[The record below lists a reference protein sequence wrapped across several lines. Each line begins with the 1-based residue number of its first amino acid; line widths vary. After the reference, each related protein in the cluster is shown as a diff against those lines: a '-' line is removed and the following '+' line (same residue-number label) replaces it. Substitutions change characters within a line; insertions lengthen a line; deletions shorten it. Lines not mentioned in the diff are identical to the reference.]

1 MKTTKF
7 FSSLALVAMLAF
19 SIVGCQKSAVEDQK
33 DPIDQ
38 PGQEEPVKPGE
49 EKPEVGKPFV
59 MEDFTVTLTNVHSG
73 DVFLTIEPE
82 DKEMTYWYQL
92 QVKEDMPETDEE
104 IFASDMEYL
113 QYIADYYGT
122 PLGQLLA
129 DNLLKGDLEWRYQYL
144 EANTEYVLYM
154 YGMNLNGEAE
164 TAVNKLTFK
173 TTKVEQLDCEFD
185 ILVGDNITANSFS
198 ITIIPS
204 DDTVGY
210 YYDVFPAWMYEEY
223 CLSDAAN
230 IPAFMAEY
238 LPALASENGVT
249 VSYAV
254 GAISNYGALT
264 HDFTLE
270 DGLEA
275 NSSYFVFA
283 IGIGADGTATT
294 EAAVVE
300 VKTAAPPMNSFE
312 LTAGNIEDDRATYY
326 VRPDHSESY
335 VALFELKEYFLE
347 NGELVSDEEII
358 AGIIAAQGSKLGD
371 HIYSGTATVKD
382 CPMIPNKDYFC
393 LVFGYFGGEVTTP
406 LTKVEFRTKEAN
418 KVDADIIV
426 TVAEV
431 TYTEASVSFQP
442 YVEPFPH
449 MFNVMPYMTYKQY
462 GANTEAIKKYNDELI
477 DSMWDPSKMSRE
489 EWLSRA
495 LETDYNSWRITNLE
509 PNTPYVVYAIG
520 LVPDGTYTTD
530 AFIKTFTTKELKEGP
545 QVEEVLYSK
554 SGDDILAWFYFDQM
568 SGVTK
573 FVMSHLVDNDSI
585 YNMDDMALLSYLEQ
599 PNDTTYV
606 NEVTNQT
613 YFTVVDKAVAA
624 GSTIY
629 YAGAVYDA
637 KGGCTIIR
645 ETYKK

>member
-1 MKTTKF
+1 MRKLNFISK
-7 FSSLALVAMLAF
+7 LAFMAMLALGIA
-19 SIVGCQKSAVEDQK
+19 SCQKPTNE
-33 DPIDQ
+33 PTPEQ
-38 PGQEEPVKPGE
+38 PTPEEPVKPESGE
-49 EKPEVGKPFV
+49 PVV
-59 MEDFTVTLTNVHSG
+59 MEDFTVTLTSIHSG

-104 IFASDMEYL
+104 IIASDIAYL

-154 YGMNLNGEAE
+154 YGMDINCETL
-164 TAVNKLTFK
+164 TAVNQLTFK

-185 ILVGDNITANSFS
+185 ILVGDNITSNSFS
-198 ITIIPS
+198 ITIVPS

-238 LPALASENGVT
+238 IPALAAENSVT
-249 VSYAV
+249 VAYAV
-254 GAISNYGALT
+254 GAISNYGTIA

-275 NSSYFVFA
+275 NTSYFVFA

-294 EAAVVE
+294 EAQVIE
-300 VKTAAPPMNSFE
+300 VRTAAPPVNSFE
-312 LTAGNIEDDRATYY
+312 VTEGYIEDDRATFY

-335 VALFELKEYFLE
+335 VALFELKEYFLDD

-358 AGIIAAQGSKLGD
+358 AGILAAQGSKIGD
-371 HIYSGTATVKD
+371 HVYSGTATVKD
-382 CPMIPNKDYFC
+382 CPMIPNKDYYC

-406 LTKVEFRTKEAN
+406 LTKVEFRTKEADM
-418 KVDADIIV
+418 VDADIIV
-426 TVAEV
+426 TVAEA

-442 YVEPFPH
+442 YIEPFPH

-462 GANTEAIKKYNDELI
+462 GANTNAIKRYNDELI

-495 LETDYNSWRITNLE
+495 LETGYNSWRITDLE
-509 PNTPYVVYAIG
+509 PNTNYVVYAIG
-520 LVPDGTYTTD
+520 LVPDGTYTTE

-554 SGDDILAWFYFDQM
+554 SGNDVLAWFYFDQM
-568 SGVTK
+568 SGVSR
-573 FVMSHLVDNDSI
+573 FVMSHLVDDDSV
-585 YNMDDMALLSYLEQ
+585 YNMEDMALLSYLEQ

-613 YFTVVDKAVAA
+613 YFTVVDKEVAA

-629 YAGAVYDA
+629 YAGAVYDS

>member
-7 FSSLALVAMLAF
+7 LSLTAIAAMLAF
-19 SIVGCQKSAVEDQK
+19 AFVSCETPNVNEPNDE
-33 DPIDQ
+33 PNT
-38 PGQEEPVKPGE
+38 EEPVKPE
-49 EKPEVGKPFV
+49 SGKPVV
-59 MEDFTVTLTNVHSG
+59 MEDFTVTLTSLHSG

-82 DKEMTYWYQL
+82 DKDMTYWYQL

-104 IFASDMEYL
+104 ILASDMEYL

-122 PLGQLLA
+122 SLTQLLA
-129 DNLLKGDLEWRYQYL
+129 DNLLKGDLDWRYQYL
-144 EANTEYVLYM
+144 EPNTEYVLYA
-154 YGMNLNGEAE
+154 YGMNISGEAL
-164 TAVNKLTFK
+164 TTVNQLTFK

-185 ILVGDNITANSFS
+185 ILVGDNVTANSFS

-204 DDTVGY
+204 DDTVAY

-238 LPALASENGVT
+238 IPALASENSVT
-249 VSYAV
+249 VAYAV
-254 GAISNYGALT
+254 GAISNYGSIA

-270 DGLEA
+270 DGIEA

-283 IGIGADGTATT
+283 IGIGADGTTTT
-294 EAAVVE
+294 EAEVIE
-300 VKTAAPPMNSFE
+300 VKTAAPPVNTFE
-312 LTAGNIEDDRATYY
+312 VTEGYVEDDRATFY
-326 VRPDHSESY
+326 VRPNHSESY
-335 VALFELKEYFLE
+335 VALFELKEYFVE

-358 AGIIAAQGSKLGD
+358 AGILAAQGSKIGD
-371 HIYSGTATVKD
+371 HVYSGTSTVKD
-382 CPMIPNKDYFC
+382 CPMIPNKDYYC

-406 LTKVEFRTKEAN
+406 LTKVEFRTKAADM
-418 KVDADIIV
+418 VDADIIV

-442 YVEPFPH
+442 YIEPFPH
-449 MFNVMPYMTYKQY
+449 MFNVMPYATYEAY
-462 GANTEAIKKYNDELI
+462 GANDEAIKHYNDELI
-477 DSMWDPSKMSRE
+477 DQMWDPSKMSRE

-495 LETDYNSWRITNLE
+495 LETTYNSWRITELE
-509 PNTPYVVYAIG
+509 QNTQYIVYAIG
-520 LVPDGTYTTD
+520 LVPDGTYTTE
-530 AFIKTFTTKELKEGP
+530 AFTKTFTTKELKEGP

-554 SGDDILAWFYFDQM
+554 SGNDILAWFYFEQN

-573 FVMSHLVDNDSI
+573 FVMSHLIDDDSI
-585 YNMDDMALLSYLEQ
+585 YNLSDAELLAYLEQ
-599 PNDTTYV
+599 PNESTYV

-613 YFTVVDKAVAA
+613 YFTVVDKAVPS

-637 KGGCTIIR
+637 QGGCTIIR
-645 ETYKK
+645 ETYKKN

>member
-7 FSSLALVAMLAF
+7 LSLTAIAAMLAF
-19 SIVGCQKSAVEDQK
+19 AFVSCETPDVDEPNDE
-33 DPIDQ
+33 PNT
-38 PGQEEPVKPGE
+38 EEPVKPE
-49 EKPEVGKPFV
+49 SGKPVV
-59 MEDFTVTLTNVHSG
+59 MEDFTVTLTNLHSG

-82 DKEMTYWYQL
+82 DKDMTYWYQL

-104 IFASDMEYL
+104 ILASDMEYL

-122 PLGQLLA
+122 SLTQLLA
-129 DNLLKGDLEWRYQYL
+129 DNLFKGDLDWRYQYL
-144 EANTEYVLYM
+144 EPNTEYVLYA
-154 YGMNLNGEAE
+154 YGMNISGEAL
-164 TAVNKLTFK
+164 TTVNQLTFK

-185 ILVGDNITANSFS
+185 ILVGDNITSNSFS

-204 DDTVGY
+204 DDTVAY

-238 LPALASENGVT
+238 IPALASENSVT
-249 VSYAV
+249 VAYAV
-254 GAISNYGALT
+254 GAISNYGSIA

-283 IGIGADGTATT
+283 VGIGADGTTTT
-294 EAAVVE
+294 EAEVIE
-300 VKTAAPPMNSFE
+300 VKTAAPPVNTFE
-312 LTAGNIEDDRATYY
+312 VSEGYIEDDRATFY
-326 VRPDHSESY
+326 VRPNHSESY
-335 VALFELKEYFLE
+335 VALFELKEYFVE

-358 AGIIAAQGSKLGD
+358 AGILAAQGSKIGD
-371 HIYSGTATVKD
+371 HVYSGTATVKD
-382 CPMIPNKDYFC
+382 CPMIPNKDYYC

-406 LTKVEFRTKEAN
+406 LTKVEFRTKEADM
-418 KVDADIIV
+418 VDADIIV

-449 MFNVMPYMTYKQY
+449 MFNVMPYATYEAY
-462 GANTEAIKKYNDELI
+462 GANDKAIKRYNDELI
-477 DSMWDPSKMSRE
+477 ASMWDPSKMSRE

-495 LETDYNSWRITNLE
+495 LETTYNSWRITDLE
-509 PNTPYVVYAIG
+509 TNTKYIVYAIG
-520 LVPDGTYTTD
+520 LVPDGTYTTE
-530 AFIKTFTTKELKEGP
+530 AFTKTFTTKELKEGP

-554 SGDDILAWFYFDQM
+554 SGNDILAWFYFDQA
-568 SGVTK
+568 SGVSK
-573 FVMSHLVDNDSI
+573 FVMSHLVDDDSV
-585 YNMDDMALLSYLEQ
+585 YNMSDVELLAYLEQ
-599 PNDTTYV
+599 PNETTYV
-606 NEVTNQT
+606 NEVSNQT
-613 YFTVVDKAVAA
+613 YFTVVDKNVAS

-629 YAGAVYDA
+629 YAGAVFDS

>member
-1 MKTTKF
+1 MKKIKF
-7 FSSLALVAMLAF
+7 LSLMAIVAMLAF
-19 SIVGCQKSAVEDQK
+19 GVVSCEKPAEPNTDE
-33 DPIDQ
+33 PNT
-38 PGQEEPVKPGE
+38 EEPVKPESGE
-49 EKPEVGKPFV
+49 PVV
-59 MEDFTVTLTNVHSG
+59 MEDFTVTLTSLHSG

-104 IFASDMEYL
+104 ILASDIEYL

-122 PLGQLLA
+122 PLGQILA
-129 DNLLKGDLEWRYQYL
+129 DNLLKGDIEWRYQYL

-154 YGMNLNGEAE
+154 YGMNTDGEA
-164 TAVNKLTFK
+164 TTTVNQLTFK

-185 ILVGDNITANSFS
+185 ILVGDNVTANSFS

-204 DDTVGY
+204 DDTVAY

-238 LPALASENGVT
+238 IPALASENSVT

-254 GAISNYGALT
+254 GAISNYGTIA

-270 DGLEA
+270 DGIEA

-283 IGIGADGTATT
+283 IGLGADGTATT
-294 EAAVVE
+294 EAEVVE
-300 VKTAAPPMNSFE
+300 VKTAAPPTNSFE
-312 LTAGNIEDDRATYY
+312 VTEGYIEDDRATFY
-326 VRPDHSESY
+326 VRPNHSESY
-335 VALFELKEYFLE
+335 VALFELKEYFVE
-347 NGELVSDEEII
+347 NGEVVSDEEII
-358 AGIIAAQGSKLGD
+358 AAILAAQGSKIGD
-371 HIYSGTATVKD
+371 HVYSGTATVKD
-382 CPMIPNKDYFC
+382 CPMIPNKDYYC
-393 LVFGYFGGEVTTP
+393 LVFGYFGGEITTP
-406 LTKVEFRTKEAN
+406 LTKVEFRTKPADM
-418 KVDADIIV
+418 VDADIIV

-431 TYTEASVSFQP
+431 TYTEASISFQP

-449 MFNVMPYMTYKQY
+449 MFNVMPYSTYKEY
-462 GANTEAIKKYNDELI
+462 GENDEAIKRYNDELI
-477 DSMWDPSKMSRE
+477 DQMWDPAKMSRE

-495 LETDYNSWRITNLE
+495 LETTYNSWRITNLE
-509 PNTPYVVYAIG
+509 QNTQYIVYAIG
-520 LVPDGTYTTD
+520 LVPDGTYTTQ
-530 AFIKTFTTKELKEGP
+530 AFTKTFTTKLLKEGP

-554 SGDDILAWFYFDQM
+554 SGNDILAWFYFEQN

-573 FVMSHLVDNDSI
+573 FVMSHLIDDDSI
-585 YNMDDMALLSYLEQ
+585 YNLSDAELLAYLEQ
-599 PNDTTYV
+599 PNETTYV

-613 YFTVVDKAVAA
+613 YFTVVDKAVSS

-629 YAGAVYDA
+629 YAGAVYDS

-645 ETYKK
+645 ETYKKN

>member
-7 FSSLALVAMLAF
+7 LSLTAIAAMLAF
-19 SIVGCQKSAVEDQK
+19 TFVSCETPDVDEPNDE
-33 DPIDQ
+33 PNT
-38 PGQEEPVKPGE
+38 EEPVKPE
-49 EKPEVGKPFV
+49 SGKPVV
-59 MEDFTVTLTNVHSG
+59 MEDFTVTLTSLHSG

-82 DKEMTYWYQL
+82 DKDMTYWYQL

-104 IFASDMEYL
+104 ILASDMEYL

-122 PLGQLLA
+122 SLTQLLA
-129 DNLLKGDLEWRYQYL
+129 DNLLKGDLDWRYQYL
-144 EANTEYVLYM
+144 EPNTEYVLYA
-154 YGMNLNGEAE
+154 YGMNISGEAL
-164 TAVNKLTFK
+164 TTVNQLTFK

-185 ILVGDNITANSFS
+185 ILVGDNVTANSFS

-204 DDTVGY
+204 DDTVAY

-238 LPALASENGVT
+238 IPALASENSVT
-249 VSYAV
+249 VAYAV
-254 GAISNYGALT
+254 GAISNYGSIA

-270 DGLEA
+270 DGIEA

-283 IGIGADGTATT
+283 IGIGADGTTTT
-294 EAAVVE
+294 EAEVIE
-300 VKTAAPPMNSFE
+300 VKTAAPPVNTFE
-312 LTAGNIEDDRATYY
+312 VTEGYVEDDRATFY
-326 VRPDHSESY
+326 VRPNHSESY
-335 VALFELKEYFLE
+335 VALFELKEYFVE

-358 AGIIAAQGSKLGD
+358 AGILAAQGSKIGD
-371 HIYSGTATVKD
+371 HVYSGTSTVKD
-382 CPMIPNKDYFC
+382 CPMIPNKDYYC

-406 LTKVEFRTKEAN
+406 LTKVEFRTKAADM
-418 KVDADIIV
+418 VDADIIV

-442 YVEPFPH
+442 YIEPFPH
-449 MFNVMPYMTYKQY
+449 MFNVMPYATYEAY
-462 GANTEAIKKYNDELI
+462 GANDKAIKRYNDELI
-477 DSMWDPSKMSRE
+477 ASMWDPSKMSRE

-495 LETDYNSWRITNLE
+495 LETTYNSWRISDLETNTKYL
-509 PNTPYVVYAIG
+509 VYAIG
-520 LVPDGTYTTD
+520 LVPDGTYTTE
-530 AFIKTFTTKELKEGP
+530 AFTKTFTTKELKEGP

-554 SGDDILAWFYFDQM
+554 SGNDILAWFYFEQN
-568 SGVTK
+568 SGVSK
-573 FVMSHLVDNDSI
+573 FVMSHLIDDDSI
-585 YNMDDMALLSYLEQ
+585 YNLSDAELLAYLEQ
-599 PNDTTYV
+599 PNETTYV
-606 NEVTNQT
+606 NEVSNQT
-613 YFTVVDKAVAA
+613 YFTVVDKNVAS

-629 YAGAVYDA
+629 YAGAVFDS

>member
-7 FSSLALVAMLAF
+7 LSLTAIAAMLAF
-19 SIVGCQKSAVEDQK
+19 AFVSCETPNVDEPNDEPNTEG
-33 DPIDQ
+33 
-38 PGQEEPVKPGE
+38 PVKPE
-49 EKPEVGKPFV
+49 SGKPVV
-59 MEDFTVTLTNVHSG
+59 MEDFTVTLTSLHSG

-82 DKEMTYWYQL
+82 DKDMTYWYQL

-104 IFASDMEYL
+104 ILASDMDYL
-113 QYIADYYGT
+113 QYIADYYGSSLT
-122 PLGQLLA
+122 QLLA
-129 DNLLKGDLEWRYQYL
+129 DNLLKGDLDWRYQYL
-144 EANTEYVLYM
+144 EPNTEYVLYA
-154 YGMNLNGEAE
+154 YGMNISGEAL
-164 TAVNKLTFK
+164 TAVNQLTFK

-204 DDTVGY
+204 DDTVAY

-238 LPALASENGVT
+238 IPALASENGVT
-249 VSYAV
+249 VAYAV
-254 GAISNYGALT
+254 GAISNYGSIA

-270 DGLEA
+270 DGIEA

-283 IGIGADGTATT
+283 VGIGADGTTT
-294 EAAVVE
+294 TDAEVIE
-300 VKTAAPPMNSFE
+300 VKTAAPPVNTFE
-312 LTAGNIEDDRATYY
+312 VSEGYIEDDRATFY
-326 VRPDHSESY
+326 VRPNHSESY
-335 VALFELKEYFLE
+335 VALFELKEYFVE

-358 AGIIAAQGSKLGD
+358 AGILAAQGSKIGD
-371 HIYSGTATVKD
+371 HVYSGTATVKD
-382 CPMIPNKDYFC
+382 CPMIPNKDYYC

-406 LTKVEFRTKEAN
+406 LTKVEFRTKEADM
-418 KVDADIIV
+418 VDADIIV

-449 MFNVMPYMTYKQY
+449 MFNVMPYATYEAY
-462 GANTEAIKKYNDELI
+462 GANDKAIKRYNDELI
-477 DSMWDPSKMSRE
+477 ASMWDPSKMSRE

-495 LETDYNSWRITNLE
+495 LETTYNSWRITDLE
-509 PNTPYVVYAIG
+509 TNTKYIVYAIG
-520 LVPDGTYTTD
+520 LVPDGTYTTE
-530 AFIKTFTTKELKEGP
+530 AFTKTFTTKELKEGP

-554 SGDDILAWFYFDQM
+554 SGNDILAWFYFDQA
-568 SGVTK
+568 SGVSK
-573 FVMSHLVDNDSI
+573 FVMSHLVDDDSV
-585 YNMDDMALLSYLEQ
+585 YNMSDVELLAYLEQ
-599 PNDTTYV
+599 PNETTYV
-606 NEVTNQT
+606 NEVSNQT
-613 YFTVVDKAVAA
+613 YFTVVDKNVAS

-629 YAGAVYDA
+629 YAGAVFDS

>member
-1 MKTTKF
+1 
-7 FSSLALVAMLAF
+7 MLAF
-19 SIVGCQKSAVEDQK
+19 GVVSCEKPAVDEPNTDE
-33 DPIDQ
+33 PNT
-38 PGQEEPVKPGE
+38 EEPVKPE
-49 EKPEVGKPFV
+49 SGKPVV
-59 MEDFTVTLTNVHSG
+59 MEDFTVTLNHVHSG

-104 IFASDMEYL
+104 ILASDVEYL

-122 PLGQLLA
+122 PLAQLLA

-154 YGMNLNGEAE
+154 YGMNTNGEAL
-164 TAVNKLTFK
+164 TAVNQLIFK
-173 TTKVEQLDCEFD
+173 TTKVEPLDCEFD
-185 ILVGDNITANSFS
+185 ILVGDNVTANSFS

-204 DDTVGY
+204 DETVGY

-238 LPALASENGVT
+238 IPALASENGVT
-249 VSYAV
+249 VAYAV
-254 GAISNYGALT
+254 GAISNYGTIA

-270 DGLEA
+270 DGIEA

-283 IGIGADGTATT
+283 IGLGADGTATT
-294 EAAVVE
+294 EAQVVE
-300 VKTAAPPMNSFE
+300 VRTAAPPTNSFE
-312 LTAGNIEDDRATYY
+312 VTEGYIEDDRATFY
-326 VRPDHSESY
+326 VRPNHSESY
-335 VALFELKEYFLE
+335 VALFELKEYFVE
-347 NGELVSDEEII
+347 NGEVVSDEEII
-358 AGIIAAQGSKLGD
+358 AGILAAQGSKIGD
-371 HIYSGTATVKD
+371 HVYSGTATVKD
-382 CPMIPNKDYFC
+382 CPMIPNKDYYC

-406 LTKVEFRTKEAN
+406 LTKVEFRTKAADM
-418 KVDADIIV
+418 VDADIIV

-449 MFNVMPYMTYKQY
+449 MFNVMPYSTYKEY
-462 GANTEAIKKYNDELI
+462 GENDEAIKRYNDELI
-477 DSMWDPSKMSRE
+477 DQMWDPAKMSRE

-495 LETDYNSWRITNLE
+495 LETTYNSWRITNLE
-509 PNTPYVVYAIG
+509 QNTQYIVYAIG
-520 LVPDGTYTTD
+520 LVPDGTYTTQ
-530 AFIKTFTTKELKEGP
+530 AFTKTFTTKLLKEGP

-554 SGDDILAWFYFDQM
+554 SGNDILAWFYFDQQ
-568 SGVTK
+568 SGVAK
-573 FVMSHLVDNDSI
+573 FVMSHLIDDDSI
-585 YNMDDMALLSYLEQ
+585 YNLSDAELLAYLEQ
-599 PNDTTYV
+599 PNETTYV
-606 NEVTNQT
+606 NEVSNQT
-613 YFTVVDKAVAA
+613 YFTVVDKNVAS

-637 KGGCTIIR
+637 QGGCTIIR
-645 ETYKK
+645 ETYKKN

>member
-1 MKTTKF
+1 MKKLYF
-7 FSSLALVAMLAF
+7 ISKLAFMAMLAF
-19 SIVGCQKSAVEDQK
+19 GVASCQK
-33 DPIDQ
+33 PIDEPQ
-38 PGQEEPVKPGE
+38 DPQNPTEEPVKPE
-49 EKPEVGKPFV
+49 SGKPVV
-59 MEDFTVTLTNVHSG
+59 MEDFTVTLTSIHSG

-92 QVKEDMPETDEE
+92 QVKEDMPDTDEE
-104 IFASDMEYL
+104 ILASDLDYL
-113 QYIADYYGT
+113 NYIADYYGAS
-122 PLGQLLA
+122 LAQLLA
-129 DNLLKGDLEWRYQYL
+129 DNLLKGDIEWRYQYL
-144 EANTEYVLYM
+144 EPNTEYVLYM
-154 YGMNLNGEAE
+154 YGMNTSGEAL
-164 TAVNKLTFK
+164 TTVNQLTFK
-173 TTKVEQLDCEFD
+173 TTKVEQLDCTFD
-185 ILVGDNITANSFS
+185 ILIGDNVTANSFS

-210 YYDVFPAWMYEEY
+210 YFDVFPAWMYEEY

-238 LPALASENGVT
+238 IPALASENGVT

-254 GAISNYGALT
+254 GAISNYGTIA

-270 DGLEA
+270 DGIEP

-283 IGIGADGTATT
+283 VGLGADGTATT
-294 EAAVVE
+294 EAQVAE
-300 VKTAAPPMNSFE
+300 VKTAAPPVNSFE
-312 LTAGNIEDDRATYY
+312 VTEGYVEDDRATFY

-335 VALFELKEYFLE
+335 VALFELKEYFLDE

-358 AGIIAAQGSKLGD
+358 ASIIAAQGSKLGD
-371 HIYSGTATVKD
+371 HIYSGTSTVKE

-406 LTKVEFRTKEAN
+406 LTKVEFSTKPADM
-418 KVDADIIV
+418 VDADIIV

-449 MFNVMPYMTYKQY
+449 MFNVMPYATYRAY
-462 GANTEAIKKYNDELI
+462 GMNDAAIKKYNDELI

-495 LETDYNSWRITNLE
+495 LETGYNSWRIDNLE
-509 PNTPYVVYAIG
+509 PNTMYVVYAIG
-520 LVPDGTYTTD
+520 LVPDGTYTTS
-530 AFIKTFTTKELKEGP
+530 AFTKTFTTKELKEGP
-545 QVEEVLYSK
+545 QVEEILYSK
-554 SGDDILAWFYFDQM
+554 SGNDILAWFYFDQM

-573 FVMSHLVDNDSI
+573 FAMSHIVNDDSI
-585 YNMDDMALLSYLEQ
+585 YNLSDMELLSYLEQ

-613 YFTVVDKAVAA
+613 YFTVVDQNVAA
-624 GSTIY
+624 GATIY
-629 YAGAVYDA
+629 YAGAVFDA
-637 KGGCTIIR
+637 NGGCTIIR

>member
-1 MKTTKF
+1 M
-7 FSSLALVAMLAF
+7 AMLAF
-19 SIVGCQKSAVEDQK
+19 SVVSCEKPVDEPTNDE
-33 DPIDQ
+33 PNT
-38 PGQEEPVKPGE
+38 EEPVKPE
-49 EKPEVGKPFV
+49 SGKPVV
-59 MEDFTVTLTNVHSG
+59 MEDFTVTLNHVHSG

-104 IFASDMEYL
+104 IIASDMEYL
-113 QYIADYYGT
+113 DYIADYYGT
-122 PLGQLLA
+122 SLVQLLA

-154 YGMNLNGEAE
+154 YGMNTNGEAL
-164 TAVNKLTFK
+164 TAVNQLTFK
-173 TTKVEQLDCEFD
+173 TTKVEPLDCEFD
-185 ILVGDNITANSFS
+185 ILVGDNVTANSFS

-204 DDTVGY
+204 DETVGY

-238 LPALASENGVT
+238 IPALASENGVT
-249 VSYAV
+249 VAYAV
-254 GAISNYGALT
+254 GAISNYGTIA

-270 DGLEA
+270 DGIEA

-283 IGIGADGTATT
+283 IGLGADGTATT
-294 EAAVVE
+294 EAQVVE
-300 VKTAAPPMNSFE
+300 VRTAAPPTNSFE
-312 LTAGNIEDDRATYY
+312 VTEGYIEDDRATFY
-326 VRPDHSESY
+326 VRPNHSESY
-335 VALFELKEYFLE
+335 VALFELKEYFVE
-347 NGELVSDEEII
+347 NGEVVSDEEII
-358 AGIIAAQGSKLGD
+358 AGILAAQGSKIGD
-371 HIYSGTATVKD
+371 HVYSGTATVKD
-382 CPMIPNKDYFC
+382 CPMIPNKDYYC

-406 LTKVEFRTKEAN
+406 LTKVEFRTKAADM
-418 KVDADIIV
+418 VDADIIV

-449 MFNVMPYMTYKQY
+449 MFNVMPYSTYKEY
-462 GANTEAIKKYNDELI
+462 GENDEAIKRYNDELI
-477 DSMWDPSKMSRE
+477 DQMWDPAKMSRE

-495 LETDYNSWRITNLE
+495 LETTYNSWRITNLE
-509 PNTPYVVYAIG
+509 QNTQYIVYAIG
-520 LVPDGTYTTD
+520 LVPDGTYTTQ
-530 AFIKTFTTKELKEGP
+530 AFTKTFTTKLLKEGP

-554 SGDDILAWFYFDQM
+554 SGNDILAWFYFDQQ
-568 SGVTK
+568 SSVAK
-573 FVMSHLVDNDSI
+573 FVMSHLIDDDSI
-585 YNMDDMALLSYLEQ
+585 YNLSDAELLAYLEQ
-599 PNDTTYV
+599 PNESTYV

-613 YFTVVDKAVAA
+613 YFTVVDKAVPS

-629 YAGAVYDA
+629 YAGAVYDS

-645 ETYKK
+645 ETYKKN

>member
-1 MKTTKF
+1 MKKIKF
-7 FSSLALVAMLAF
+7 LSSMAIATMLAF
-19 SIVGCQKSAVEDQK
+19 GIVSCE
-33 DPIDQ
+33 Q
-38 PGQEEPVKPGE
+38 PNVDEPNTDEPNTEEPVKPE
-49 EKPEVGKPFV
+49 SGKPVV
-59 MEDFTVTLTNVHSG
+59 MEDFTVTLNHVHSG

-82 DKEMTYWYQL
+82 DKDMTYWYQL

-104 IFASDMEYL
+104 ILASDMEYL

-122 PLGQLLA
+122 SLVQLLA
-129 DNLLKGDLEWRYQYL
+129 DNLLMGDLEWRYQYL

-154 YGMNLNGEAE
+154 YGMDIEGNA
-164 TAVNKLTFK
+164 TTTVNQLTFK

-185 ILVGDNITANSFS
+185 ILVGDNVTAKSFS

-204 DDTVGY
+204 DDTVAY

-238 LPALASENGVT
+238 IPALASENSVT
-249 VSYAV
+249 VAYAV
-254 GAISNYGALT
+254 GAISNYGSIA

-270 DGLEA
+270 DGIEA

-283 IGIGADGTATT
+283 IGIGADGTTTT
-294 EAAVVE
+294 EAEVIE
-300 VKTAAPPMNSFE
+300 VKTAAPPVNTFE
-312 LTAGNIEDDRATYY
+312 VTEGYVEDDRATFY

-335 VALFELKEYFLE
+335 VALFELKEYFVE

-358 AGIIAAQGSKLGD
+358 AGILAAQGSKIGD
-371 HIYSGTATVKD
+371 HVYSGTATVKD
-382 CPMIPNKDYFC
+382 CPMIPNKDYYC

-406 LTKVEFRTKEAN
+406 LTKVEFHTKAADM
-418 KVDADIIV
+418 VDADIIV

-442 YVEPFPH
+442 YIEPFPH
-449 MFNVMPYMTYKQY
+449 MFNVMPYATYEAY
-462 GANTEAIKKYNDELI
+462 GANDEAIKRYNDELI
-477 DSMWDPSKMSRE
+477 DQMWDPAKMSRE

-495 LETDYNSWRITNLE
+495 LETTYNSWRIDGLE
-509 PNTPYVVYAIG
+509 QNTQYIVYAIG
-520 LVPDGTYTTD
+520 LVPDGTYTTE
-530 AFIKTFTTKELKEGP
+530 AFTKTFTTKELKEGP

-554 SGDDILAWFYFDQM
+554 SGNDILAWFYFEQN

-573 FVMSHLVDNDSI
+573 FVMSHLIDDDSI
-585 YNMDDMALLSYLEQ
+585 YNLSDAELLAYLEQ
-599 PNDTTYV
+599 PNETTYV

-613 YFTVVDKAVAA
+613 YFTVVDKAVSS

-629 YAGAVYDA
+629 YAGAVYDS

-645 ETYKK
+645 ETYKKN

>member
-7 FSSLALVAMLAF
+7 LSLTAIAAMLAF
-19 SIVGCQKSAVEDQK
+19 AFVSCETPNVDEPNDE
-33 DPIDQ
+33 PNT
-38 PGQEEPVKPGE
+38 EEPVKPE
-49 EKPEVGKPFV
+49 SGKPVV
-59 MEDFTVTLTNVHSG
+59 MEDFTVTLTSLHSG

-82 DKEMTYWYQL
+82 DKDMTYWYQL

-104 IFASDMEYL
+104 ILASDMEYL

-122 PLGQLLA
+122 SLTQLLA
-129 DNLLKGDLEWRYQYL
+129 DNLFKGDLDWRYQYL
-144 EANTEYVLYM
+144 EPNTEYVLYT
-154 YGMNLNGEAE
+154 YGMNISGEAL
-164 TAVNKLTFK
+164 TAVNQLTFK

-185 ILVGDNITANSFS
+185 ILVGDNITSNSFS

-204 DDTVGY
+204 DDTVAY

-238 LPALASENGVT
+238 IPALASENGVT
-249 VSYAV
+249 VAYAV
-254 GAISNYGALT
+254 GAISNYGSIA

-283 IGIGADGTATT
+283 VGIGADGTTTT
-294 EAAVVE
+294 EAEVIE
-300 VKTAAPPMNSFE
+300 VKTAAPPVNTFE
-312 LTAGNIEDDRATYY
+312 VSEGYIEDDRATFY
-326 VRPDHSESY
+326 VRPNHSESY
-335 VALFELKEYFLE
+335 VALFELKEYFVE

-358 AGIIAAQGSKLGD
+358 AGILAAQGSKIGD
-371 HIYSGTATVKD
+371 HVYSGTSTVKD
-382 CPMIPNKDYFC
+382 CPMIPNKDYYC

-406 LTKVEFRTKEAN
+406 LTKVEFRTKAADM
-418 KVDADIIV
+418 VDADIIV

-442 YVEPFPH
+442 YIEPFPH
-449 MFNVMPYMTYKQY
+449 MFNVMPYATYEAY
-462 GANTEAIKKYNDELI
+462 GANDEAIKRYNDELI
-477 DSMWDPSKMSRE
+477 DQMWDPAKMSRE

-495 LETDYNSWRITNLE
+495 LETTYNSWRISDLETNTKYL
-509 PNTPYVVYAIG
+509 VYAIG
-520 LVPDGTYTTD
+520 LVPDGTYTTE
-530 AFIKTFTTKELKEGP
+530 AFTKTFTTKELKEGP

-554 SGDDILAWFYFDQM
+554 SGNDILAWFYFDQA
-568 SGVTK
+568 SGVSK
-573 FVMSHLVDNDSI
+573 FVMSHLVDDDSV
-585 YNMDDMALLSYLEQ
+585 YNMSDMELLAYIEQ
-599 PNDTTYV
+599 PNETTYV
-606 NEVTNQT
+606 NEVSNQT
-613 YFTVVDKAVAA
+613 YFTVVDKNVAS

-629 YAGAVYDA
+629 YAGAVFDS